1 MLTEFLHWKW
11 KCERSYFNNNK
22 EEVLL
27 AQLLSALKMKKKYFV
42 SLPPS
47 QQCNFIIIMHFCGR
61 LG

>member
-47 QQCNFIIIMHFCGR
+47 QQCNFIIIMHF
-61 LG
+61 